1 MERLVWHAIL
11 PPILGWRKTVACKP
25 TRKVCESTIALEL
38 HGVHGPQVYQSW
50 EVDLRRWELVLYS

>member
-50 EVDLRRWELVLYS
+50 EVDLRR